1 MTETAPELTGHPETL
16 EPQPGDI
23 QADDDPEE

>member
-16 EPQPGDI
+16 EPEEGDI
-23 QADDDPEE
+23 QTDDPEE

>member
-16 EPQPGDI
+16 EPEPGDI
-23 QADDDPEE
+23 QTDDPEE